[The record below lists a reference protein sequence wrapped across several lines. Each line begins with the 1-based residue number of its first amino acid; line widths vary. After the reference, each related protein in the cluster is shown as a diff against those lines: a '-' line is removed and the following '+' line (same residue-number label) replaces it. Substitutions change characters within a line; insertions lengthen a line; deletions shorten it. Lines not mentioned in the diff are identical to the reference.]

1 MEDAAYRGGHLLGL
15 RVPAS
20 VDVGA
25 VADRLREQRVHVS
38 VRGTAIRVSPHVYN
52 DARDIEA
59 LLDALRRAR
68 PSSEP

>member
-1 MEDAAYRGGHLLGL
+1 
-15 RVPAS
+15 VPAS

-68 PSSEP
+68 P